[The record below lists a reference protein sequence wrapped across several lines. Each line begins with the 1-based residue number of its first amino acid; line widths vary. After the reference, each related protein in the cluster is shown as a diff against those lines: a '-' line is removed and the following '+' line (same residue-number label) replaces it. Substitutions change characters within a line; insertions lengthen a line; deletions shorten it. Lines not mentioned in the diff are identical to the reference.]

1 MPTTLQYMQFS
12 LGVYAASD
20 KNNID
25 PPAGWHSHDWQ
36 PDMLNGFSAGTF
48 VNGSE
53 VVISYTGTT
62 AV

>member
-12 LGVYAASD
+12 LGVYAASV
-20 KNNID
+20 KNSIEA
-25 PPAGWHSHDWQ
+25 PTGWERHDWQ

-53 VVISYTGTT
+53 VVISYT
-62 AV
+62 AM